1 MPFST
6 SGRWRLGLAVVAA
19 KLVLLALLAWWWGSR
34 GGPVAPAAPPGPA
47 RAAAAAG
54 GASSPQAA
62 GTLASA
68 PATRPGPG
76 AAAALAA
83 SAVAPPGVPAS
94 AAQAGGAA
102 LTEVT
107 LEICEVGRVTVKL
120 PPPGE
125 APAAEETFPHL
136 FEHAQNAAWPQVLA
150 TLEGAADE
158 VSRAAAAVLRVTRV
172 ADPGPREPP
181 LDNAATGE
189 ALQRLALL
197 AQQSRH
203 TAVLQWAWAL
213 CTQRAPAP
221 ACQGLSPQ
229 AVLDS
234 APDDGRLWVN
244 LASTLA
250 DPDEREQALRRAAE
264 APRYGPGPSLLPAV
278 QAALPP
284 GLPAHVR
291 MMLLMQTLMADLQLL
306 DSYFSFL
313 VQHCRS
319 HPEARPTCLALA
331 ETMSARG
338 PDLLTMAVGRRIG
351 QTLGWPE
358 ERVAGLQRAQ
368 QALQSA
374 HILPD
379 PTILFSCS
387 SIQRT
392 TAWLEDRAQNGER
405 AALQRLAREKALS
418 APAAPGAASR

>member
-1 MPFST
+1 M
-6 SGRWRLGLAVVAA
+6 
-19 KLVLLALLAWWWGSR
+19 
-34 GGPVAPAAPPGPA
+34 
-47 RAAAAAG
+47 
-54 GASSPQAA
+54 
-62 GTLASA
+62 LASA

-76 AAAALAA
+76 SVAALAA
-83 SAVAPPGVPAS
+83 SAAAPPGVPAS

-102 LTEVT
+102 LTEVI
-107 LEICEVGRVTVKL
+107 LEICDVGRVTVKL
-120 PPPGE
+120 PPPGA
-125 APAAEETFPHL
+125 APAAEQTFPHL
-136 FEHAQNAAWPQVLA
+136 FEHAQSAAWPQVLT
-150 TLEGAADE
+150 TLDGAADE

-172 ADPGPREPP
+172 ADPGQRELPF
-181 LDNAATGE
+181 DNATTGD

-203 TAVLQWAWAL
+203 TAVLQWAWTL
-213 CTQRAPAP
+213 CTQRTPAP
-221 ACQGLSPQ
+221 ACLGLSPR

-291 MMLLMQTLMADLQLL
+291 MMFLMQTLMADLQLL
-306 DSYFSFL
+306 DGYFSFL

-331 ETMSARG
+331 ETMSTRG
-338 PDLLTMAVGRRIG
+338 PDLLTMAIGRRIG
-351 QTLGWPE
+351 QNLGWPE
-358 ERVAGLQRAQ
+358 ERVGGLQRDQ
-368 QALQSA
+368 QTLQSA
-374 HILPD
+374 HFLPE
-379 PTILFSCS
+379 PTVLFSCG